1 MKNIGKPVSLFLIFS
16 LLIVTVALVFT
27 SAEKSDPNEI
37 PQLET
42 MLPKH
47 LPGWNVE
54 DLPVG
59 ETEEVKQK
67 MGELLNYDAAIFR
80 KYTKGFIEVEVYIS
94 YWVAGKAH
102 YRLVYGHTPDICWVN
117 AGWVPA
123 VQDASYRYLLPGNE
137 TVEFK
142 EAQYREF
149 KIGKEHLRVL
159 FWQLLDGEPFT
170 YGNFTYPPAT
180 AMFTDILERGFDQK
194 PEQWF
199 IRISANVDFDQL
211 DRDLGFR
218 ELMKSMSNFGLND
231 AAKVQNIEF

>member
-1 MKNIGKPVSLFLIFS
+1 MKMNGKRVFLSLIFC
-16 LLIVTVALVFT
+16 LLISMSVLVFL
-27 SAEKSDPNEI
+27 SVDKSEVHII
-37 PQLET
+37 PELEA
-42 MLPKH
+42 MLPRA
-47 LPGWNVE
+47 LPGWEVE

-80 KYTKGFIEVEVYIS
+80 EYSKGVVKVQVYIS
-94 YWVAGKAH
+94 YWSAGKAH

-117 AGWVPA
+117 AGWIPR
-123 VQDASYRYLLPGNE
+123 VQNPSYHYRLPSDE
-137 TVEFK
+137 TVKFK

-149 KIGKEHLRVL
+149 EIGKEYLRVL

-180 AMFTDILERGFDQK
+180 AMFTDIFKRGFDQK

-199 IRISANVDFDQL
+199 IRVSANVDFERLKTDM
-211 DRDLGFR
+211 GFQ
-218 ELMKSMSNFGLND
+218 ELMSSMSNFEL
-231 AAKVQNIEF
+231 IESAGR

>member
-1 MKNIGKPVSLFLIFS
+1 MKPIGKLVSLIMVFS
-16 LLIVTVALVFT
+16 LLIVTAVLVFT
-27 SAEKSDPNEI
+27 STEKSVSNEI

-42 MLPKH
+42 MLPNY
-47 LPGWNVE
+47 LPGWKVE

-67 MGELLNYDAAIFR
+67 MGEILNYDAAIFR
-80 KYTKGFIEVEVYIS
+80 EYSKGFVKVQVYIS

-117 AGWVPA
+117 GGWVPT

-149 KIGKEHLRVL
+149 KTGKDHLRVL
-159 FWQLLDGEPFT
+159 FWQLLDGKPFT

-180 AMFTDILERGFDQK
+180 AMFTDIFERGFDQK

-218 ELMKSMSNFGLND
+218 QLMESMKEFELIKHS
-231 AAKVQNIEF
+231 VE

>member
-1 MKNIGKPVSLFLIFS
+1 MKKVGKPVSLILIFS
-16 LLIVTVALVFT
+16 LLIGTAVLVFI
-27 SAEKSDPNEI
+27 SMEKSSIREI
-37 PQLET
+37 PNLEM
-42 MLPKH
+42 MLPSYV
-47 LPGWNVE
+47 PGWEVE

-67 MGELLNYDAAIFR
+67 MGEILNYDAAIFR
-80 KYTKGFIEVEVYIS
+80 EYTKGFIKVQVYIS

-117 AGWVPA
+117 GGWTPT
-123 VQDASYRYLLPGNE
+123 VQDASFRYYLPGDE

-149 KIGKEHLRVL
+149 LGGKDHLRVL

-180 AMFTDILERGFDQK
+180 AMFTDIFERGFDQK

-218 ELMKSMSNFGLND
+218 KLMESMKEFELIKQPF
-231 AAKVQNIEF
+231 E